1 MFNHN
6 FKYTFKTLL
15 KNKALIFWTFAFP
28 IILGTFFNMAFSN
41 ITKSEKL
48 DIIKIAIVDNEDFK
62 NNEIFSEAFKTLS
75 DEKNSDQ
82 LFETKYVNEDEAKN
96 LLDDDKIDGYMK
108 LVDDNPSIVVSKSGI
123 NQTILKF
130 VTEEISQNSIM
141 IKNLSE
147 TEIQKQIQS
156 GNYNI
161 NYEKIY
167 TNVYEMISTNDV
179 KLKDISSTKI
189 DFAMIEFYTLIAMTC
204 LYGGIIGMVSINNSL
219 ANMGNIGKRVSIAP
233 TKKSIVILS
242 SLAASYIIQLLGIIL
257 LFIYTIFVLKV
268 DYGNNI
274 LLIILLG
281 SIGSLA
287 GLAMG
292 VAVGTII
299 KSNEGVKVGILLGIT
314 MLGSF
319 LSGMMGIT
327 LKYYIDKFFPFIN
340 KVNPAAMITDGFY
353 ALYYYTNLNRYWFN
367 IISLLIF
374 SFILIVISFIQL
386 RRQKY
391 DSI

>member
-1 MFNHN
+1 MFTHN

-62 NNEIFSEAFKTLS
+62 NNEIFSETFKTLS

-82 LFETKYVNEDEAKN
+82 LFETKYVNEDKAKN

-123 NQTILKF
+123 NQTILKL

-167 TNVYEMISTNDV
+167 TSVYEMISTNDV

-299 KSNEGVKVGILLGIT
+299 KSNEGFKVGILLGIT

-327 LKYYIDKFFPFIN
+327 LKYYIDRFVPFIN
-340 KVNPAAMITDGFY
+340 KINPAAMITDGFY